1 MGWTL
6 RLNRVRLLTVTIMG
20 SCLVFGLA
28 EDPRECREQEYRDR
42 SGKCAPCKQCD
53 AGQELSEECG
63 FGYGQEARC
72 VPCRPGRFKEDRG
85 AQKCKACLDCGH
97 VNRFQKANCSAAAN
111 AACGACL
118 PGFYRKT
125 KLSGFQNMECVP
137 CGNPPPPYEPHCGG
151 RVNLVPVPATVTS
164 PRDMALA
171 AVICS
176 ALASVLL
183 ALVILCVIY
192 CKRQLLEKKPRVSVR
207 SPDIVCNGAELSCFD
222 RRLVH
227 PCCHCHQDPR
237 QACGPVPLIPT
248 LCCEETCSLERG
260 CEACPLHPHGSLG
273 DGLSY
278 PAGGAVPPSPGQM
291 SDSTG
296 MDPDEAWPLTANSE
310 SPDGSRCY
318 LDDRESPLTVSLAL
332 QGPTSTGEEP
342 PYPEAPEELP
352 ADRPTEGQ
360 AKSGSGSLTES
371 HPKPQ
376 NSLQE

>member
-1 MGWTL
+1 MGWPISQ
-6 RLNRVRLLTVTIMG
+6 NSVCLLTLVILG
-20 SCLVFGLA
+20 SLPVLGLA
-28 EDPRECREQEYRDR
+28 EEPRECREQEFKDKAGR
-42 SGKCAPCKQCD
+42 CVACQQCD

-72 VPCRPGRFKEDRG
+72 VPCRPGRFKEDG
-85 AQKCKACLDCGH
+85 GTQKCKPCLDCGH
-97 VNRFQKANCSAAAN
+97 INRFQKANCSSTGN

-125 KLSGFQNMECVP
+125 KLSGFQDMECVP

-151 RVNLVPVPATVTS
+151 RVNLVPIQATVTS

-183 ALVILCVIY
+183 ALLILCVIY

-207 SPDIVCNGAELSCFD
+207 SQDSVCNGAELSCFD
-222 RRLVH
+222 RRLMQT
-227 PCCHCHQDPR
+227 CCHCHQGPV
-237 QACGPVPLIPT
+237 QAYGPVPLLPS

-260 CEACPLHPHGSLG
+260 SEACPLHSRGSLG
-273 DGLSY
+273 DGLSN
-278 PAGGAVPPSPGQM
+278 PVGGSVPLSLSQI

-296 MDPDEAWPLTANSE
+296 MEPAETWTHTSNSE
-310 SPDGSRCY
+310 SLDCSHCY
-318 LDDRESPLTVSLAL
+318 LEERESPLTDSSAPHG
-332 QGPTSTGEEP
+332 QTSTEEEP
-342 PYPEAPEELP
+342 PYPQFPERTVDQPSE
-352 ADRPTEGQ
+352 DQ
-360 AKSGSGSLTES
+360 ANTRSSSPTES
-371 HPKPQ
+371 HPISQ